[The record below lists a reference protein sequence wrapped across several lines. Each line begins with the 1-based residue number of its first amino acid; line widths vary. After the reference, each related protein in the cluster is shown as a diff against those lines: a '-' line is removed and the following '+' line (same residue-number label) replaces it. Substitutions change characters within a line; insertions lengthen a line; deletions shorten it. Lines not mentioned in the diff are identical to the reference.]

1 MSYCEI
7 QPKLPKKK
15 KSEKHKTSRMIIR
28 TLLAESNTQKI
39 FIESIIYH
47 LFNIKYIYLE
57 RFLNLEIVAHKVFD
71 EIPQRDDCNNEI
83 LNFDQMNLLCNAANL
98 FPTAGNISSI
108 AVNLLCQY
116 RKLPRG

>member
-7 QPKLPKKK
+7 QPKLSKK
-15 KSEKHKTSRMIIR
+15 KSEKHKTSRIIIR

-57 RFLNLEIVAHKVFD
+57 RFLNSEIVAHKVFD

-83 LNFDQMNLLCNAANL
+83 LNFDQMNLLCNAVNL
-98 FPTAGNISSI
+98 FPTAGNLSSI